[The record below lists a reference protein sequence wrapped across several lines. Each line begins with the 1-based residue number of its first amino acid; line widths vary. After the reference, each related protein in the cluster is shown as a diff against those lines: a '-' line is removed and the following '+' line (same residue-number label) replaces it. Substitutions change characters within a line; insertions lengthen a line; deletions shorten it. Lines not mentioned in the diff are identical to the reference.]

1 MMMQIIYEP
10 ETCLTDKKPD
20 VREQAIKKGISSL
33 TDKELIMILLGTGI
47 KGVPVGNLSDEVLD
61 VLDNYTQSELRD
73 QLSLIPGM
81 GPGKTTLVLAAV
93 ELGRRIAAKNSLR
106 VKKPTDIVP
115 FIQSYALKQEEH
127 FLCITLDSSH
137 DIKKLHEIS
146 KGILNK
152 SLIHPREIFADAIT
166 DRAAAIILAHN
177 HPSGIASPSGADT
190 EVTQIIL
197 NASKIIGITLLDH
210 IIVTKTGYFSFREK
224 TDIFKSKDPNFNSHL
239 Y

>member
-1 MMMQIIYEP
+1 MMQITYEP
-10 ETCLTDKKPD
+10 ETCLTGKKPD
-20 VREQAIKKGISSL
+20 VREQAIKNGISSL

-61 VLDNYTQSELRD
+61 VLDNYTQNELRE
-73 QLSLIPGM
+73 QLSQIPGM

-137 DIKKLHEIS
+137 DIKKLREIS
-146 KGILNK
+146 KGILNR

-177 HPSGIASPSGADT
+177 HPSGIALPSGADT
-190 EVTQIIL
+190 EVTQLIL
-197 NASKIIGITLLDH
+197 EASRIIGITLLDH
-210 IIVTKTGYFSFREK
+210 IIVTKTGYFSFREQ
-224 TDIFKSKDPNFNSHL
+224 TRIFESHNTSRTTTCI
-239 Y
+239 